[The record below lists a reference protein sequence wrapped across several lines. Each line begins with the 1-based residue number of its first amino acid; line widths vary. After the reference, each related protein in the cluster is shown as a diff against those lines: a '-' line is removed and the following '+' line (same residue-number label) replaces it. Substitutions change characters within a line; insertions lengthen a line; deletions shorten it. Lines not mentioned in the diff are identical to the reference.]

1 MWYKLYPISN
11 LCVAKAAPSTFFKL
25 FSEVPYSTHEIFSS
39 VTSPM
44 SDALNVMLIVSIFI
58 TSLIYL
64 LLYHDLYISSI
75 QHIKTLKGGDDMKR
89 DGTAYY
95 PVLESEIILRK
106 ISKKDIYSLLCLQ
119 ANTFTLKLNGNL
131 RFSLDEAIRIQET
144 FFSDVSVNQLF
155 RHE

>member
-1 MWYKLYPISN
+1 
-11 LCVAKAAPSTFFKL
+11 
-25 FSEVPYSTHEIFSS
+25 
-39 VTSPM
+39 
-44 SDALNVMLIVSIFI
+44 
-58 TSLIYL
+58 
-64 LLYHDLYISSI
+64 
-75 QHIKTLKGGDDMKR
+75 MKR

-106 ISKKDIYSLLCLQ
+106 ISKKDIYQLLDVQ

-144 FFSDVSVNQLF
+144 FFPDVSVNQLF

>member
-1 MWYKLYPISN
+1 
-11 LCVAKAAPSTFFKL
+11 
-25 FSEVPYSTHEIFSS
+25 
-39 VTSPM
+39 
-44 SDALNVMLIVSIFI
+44 
-58 TSLIYL
+58 
-64 LLYHDLYISSI
+64 
-75 QHIKTLKGGDDMKR
+75 MKR

-144 FFSDVSVNQLF
+144 FFPDISVNQLF
-155 RHE
+155 RHD

>member
-1 MWYKLYPISN
+1 
-11 LCVAKAAPSTFFKL
+11 
-25 FSEVPYSTHEIFSS
+25 
-39 VTSPM
+39 
-44 SDALNVMLIVSIFI
+44 
-58 TSLIYL
+58 
-64 LLYHDLYISSI
+64 
-75 QHIKTLKGGDDMKR
+75 MKR

-144 FFSDVSVNQLF
+144 FFSDISVNQLF
-155 RHE
+155 RHD

>member
-1 MWYKLYPISN
+1 
-11 LCVAKAAPSTFFKL
+11 
-25 FSEVPYSTHEIFSS
+25 
-39 VTSPM
+39 
-44 SDALNVMLIVSIFI
+44 
-58 TSLIYL
+58 
-64 LLYHDLYISSI
+64 
-75 QHIKTLKGGDDMKR
+75 MKR

-106 ISKKDIYSLLCLQ
+106 ISKKDIYQLLDVQ
-119 ANTFTLKLNGNL
+119 PNTFTLKLNGNL

>member
-1 MWYKLYPISN
+1 
-11 LCVAKAAPSTFFKL
+11 
-25 FSEVPYSTHEIFSS
+25 
-39 VTSPM
+39 
-44 SDALNVMLIVSIFI
+44 
-58 TSLIYL
+58 
-64 LLYHDLYISSI
+64 
-75 QHIKTLKGGDDMKR
+75 MKR

-106 ISKKDIYSLLCLQ
+106 ISKKDIYSLLGFQ

>member
-1 MWYKLYPISN
+1 
-11 LCVAKAAPSTFFKL
+11 
-25 FSEVPYSTHEIFSS
+25 
-39 VTSPM
+39 
-44 SDALNVMLIVSIFI
+44 
-58 TSLIYL
+58 
-64 LLYHDLYISSI
+64 
-75 QHIKTLKGGDDMKR
+75 MKR

-106 ISKKDIYSLLCLQ
+106 ISKKDIYSLLGFQ

-155 RHE
+155 RHD

>member
-1 MWYKLYPISN
+1 
-11 LCVAKAAPSTFFKL
+11 
-25 FSEVPYSTHEIFSS
+25 
-39 VTSPM
+39 
-44 SDALNVMLIVSIFI
+44 
-58 TSLIYL
+58 
-64 LLYHDLYISSI
+64 
-75 QHIKTLKGGDDMKR
+75 MKR

-106 ISKKDIYSLLCLQ
+106 ISKKDIYQLLDVQ

-144 FFSDVSVNQLF
+144 FFPDISVNELF